1 MRLTDCSRLKHSAGR
16 VAQPFDHLDAPNKV
30 GAPLFAFCAK
40 VGAMP
45 HAAPILTLPNPILQT
60 ASYPPLPTTQGRGTH
75 PYRSCRQLKAWA
87 TRPIVDQR
95 DGTM

>member
-1 MRLTDCSRLKHSAGR
+1 VETLPHLLMRLTDCSRLKHSAGR

-45 HAAPILTLPNPILQT
+45 HAAPILTFPKSGTSNSIIPALANNART
-60 ASYPPLPTTQGRGTH
+60 GHPPL
-75 PYRSCRQLKAWA
+75 
-87 TRPIVDQR
+87 
-95 DGTM
+95 